1 MRRIRFSGNNKVGRG
16 NPFIINFDYIKP
28 LKEGDRNSSEYKMM
42 GHFMDDIKNLIQ
54 NEIHVPFWC
63 SVQTN
68 RAGITNNKGINDID
82 DSENVISMSD
92 RIGHYASFTFLM
104 RKKVM
109 DEIAYEGN
117 LFGNLALKNIGKQR
131 QMVSKRYFDAIN
143 PVEYEK
149 GKYKANYINLNQDSF
164 YFEDRGDFKTMV
176 EALKEK
182 YDVQPENG
190 DEGMLI

>member
-1 MRRIRFSGNNKVGRG
+1 
-16 NPFIINFDYIKP
+16 
-28 LKEGDRNSSEYKMM
+28 
-42 GHFMDDIKNLIQ
+42 
-54 NEIHVPFWC
+54 
-63 SVQTN
+63 
-68 RAGITNNKGINDID
+68 
-82 DSENVISMSD
+82 MSD